1 MAAAV
6 VARREIIAEP
16 EVVWATLV
24 DVDRWPRILTSLASL
39 QRLEGTGLEPGVR
52 WRENRPILGL
62 TATYEVTVT
71 DVQPVVGFTLSA
83 AFDDATVRTTYRLGP
98 SSLGTR
104 LEASVEAD
112 AAGVALTKRLR
123 SVIAIGGPRIAREV
137 ADRDLADFQAAMRP

>member
-1 MAAAV
+1 VAAV
-6 VARREIIAEP
+6 VARREIVAEP
-16 EVVWATLV
+16 ERVWRIVA

-52 WRENRPILGL
+52 WRETRPILGV

-83 AFDDATVRTTYRLGP
+83 AFDDATVRTTYRLKP

-104 LEASVEAD
+104 LEATVEAD
-112 AAGVALTKRLR
+112 ATGVALAKRLR
-123 SVIAIGGPRIAREV
+123 SVITSGGSRIAREV

>member
-1 MAAAV
+1 MAAV

-16 EVVWATLV
+16 AVVWATV
-24 DVDRWPRILTSLASL
+24 SDVDRWPRILTSLASL

-52 WRENRPILGL
+52 WRESRPILGL

-83 AFDDATVRTTYRLGP
+83 AFEDATVNTEYRLRP

-104 LEASVEAD
+104 LEATVEAD
-112 AAGVALTKRLR
+112 AGGVALSKRLR
-123 SVIAIGGPRIAREV
+123 SVIAIGGARIAREV
-137 ADRDLADFQAAMRP
+137 ADRDLADFQAALRP